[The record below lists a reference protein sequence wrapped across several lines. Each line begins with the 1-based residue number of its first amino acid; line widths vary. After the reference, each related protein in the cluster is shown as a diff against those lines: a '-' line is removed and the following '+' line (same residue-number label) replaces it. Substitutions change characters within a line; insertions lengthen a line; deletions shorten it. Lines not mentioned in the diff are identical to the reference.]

1 MIAAL
6 LPILAPIIGDV
17 VNKVVPDSNKKAEV
31 EREIKLSLLDHSSNL
46 EKMRGNIVLAEAKS
60 QSWITASW
68 RPLLMLV
75 CICIIAINYL
85 FFPLVA
91 IFHPEIMTHRLAL
104 PEELWNLLTLGVG
117 GYIVGRSGEKMVDK
131 WTGNKK

>member
-46 EKMRGNIVLAEAKS
+46 EKMRGSIVLAEAKS
-60 QSWITASW
+60 RVTASW

-85 FFPLVA
+85 FCPLVA

-131 WTGNKK
+131 WTGPKQ